1 MNDTSNILK
10 PFFKPHK
17 WAMSK
22 TPNILKQIIQRKVE
36 EIEAHSK
43 QISLRELSHLVA
55 NCPPPR
61 GFVEAI
67 NARLQLQQPAVIA
80 EIKKA
85 SPSKGVLRENFDPV
99 AIAKSYEQNGAAC
112 LSVLTDKDFFQGAD
126 EYLSQVHE
134 TCVLPLLRKD
144 FIIDA
149 YQVYEARAIGADCI
163 LLIVAALADAQLHD
177 LADLATHL
185 GMDVLIEV
193 HDYEELERALSLNTR
208 LIGIN
213 NRNLRTF
220 NTQLKTT
227 LELLP
232 WVPKKHIVV
241 SESGIHTPA
250 DVALLRQADVHAFLV
265 GEAFMKADDPG
276 VALQNLFE

>member
-1 MNDTSNILK
+1 MSSTSSMLKNFFKRKSAMNKTPDILK
-10 PFFKPHK
+10 R
-17 WAMSK
+17 
-22 TPNILKQIIQRKVE
+22 ILKRKVE
-36 EIEAHSK
+36 EIEEHSK
-43 QISLRELSHLVA
+43 QISLRSLSHLVA

-61 GFVEAI
+61 GFVEAL

-85 SPSKGVLRENFDPV
+85 SPSKGVLRENFDPI

-112 LSVLTDKDFFQGAD
+112 LSILTDKDFFQGAD
-126 EYLSQVHE
+126 EYLSQIYE
-134 TCVLPLLRKD
+134 ICPLPILRKD

-163 LLIVAALADAQLHD
+163 LLIVAALDDAQLHE
-177 LADLATHL
+177 LAGLAKHL
-185 GMDVLIEV
+185 KMDVLIEV
-193 HDYEELERALSLNTR
+193 HNHEELIRGLSLNTR

-213 NRNLRTF
+213 NRDLRTF
-220 NTQLKTT
+220 NTHLKTT

-232 WVPKKHIVV
+232 FIPKKHIIV
-241 SESGIHTPA
+241 SESGIHNR
-250 DVALLRQADVHAFLV
+250 DDIALLRNAGVHTFLV

-276 VALQNLFE
+276 KTLFNLFN

>member
-10 PFFKPHK
+10 PFFKRK

-43 QISLRELSHLVA
+43 QISLRELSHLIA

-112 LSVLTDKDFFQGAD
+112 LSVLTDKYFFQGAD

-134 TCVLPLLRKD
+134 TCMLPLLRKD

-163 LLIVAALADAQLHD
+163 LLIVAALGDAQLHD

-185 GMDVLIEV
+185 GMDVLVEV
-193 HDYEELERALSLNTR
+193 HDREELERAQSLNTR

-220 NTQLKTT
+220 HTQLKTT

-276 VALQNLFE
+276 VALQNLFD

>member
-1 MNDTSNILK
+1 MSRTPNMLKNLFKRKSALSQTPDILK
-10 PFFKPHK
+10 KI
-17 WAMSK
+17 
-22 TPNILKQIIQRKVE
+22 ILHKVE

-43 QISLRELSHLVA
+43 SISLRSLGHMVA
-55 NCPPPR
+55 NCPPTR

-85 SPSKGVLRENFDPV
+85 SPSRGVLRPDFDPV
-99 AIAKSYEQNGAAC
+99 AIAKSYEENDAAC
-112 LSVLTDKDFFQGAD
+112 LSILTDKAFFQGAD

-134 TCVLPLLRKD
+134 TCQLPILRKD

-149 YQVYEARAIGADCI
+149 YQIYESRAIGADCI
-163 LLIVAALADAQLHD
+163 LLIVAALDDTQLRD
-177 LADLATHL
+177 LADLANHL
-185 GMDVLIEV
+185 GMDVLVEV
-193 HDYEELERALSLNTR
+193 HTCEELERALSLNTR

-213 NRNLRTF
+213 NRNLQTF
-220 NTQLKTT
+220 TTQVKTT

-232 WVPKKHIVV
+232 LIPKKFIVV
-241 SESGIHTPA
+241 SESGIHTPQ
-250 DVALLRQADVHAFLV
+250 DVKLLRRAGVHAFLV

-276 VALQNLFE
+276 AALCRLFN